1 MAESTAPETP
11 RDWVDWHRK
20 YDDPDSRLVRRLAVV
35 QAHILQT
42 LDAGVGELRII
53 SMCAGQGRDLL
64 PVLAD
69 HPRRGNVRAL
79 LVELDERN
87 ATIARDTVQRA
98 GLDRVDVLCADAAL
112 TDNYAGHVP
121 ADLILACGIFGNISL
136 DDIRRIVQH
145 LPSLGAA
152 GATVIWTRGR
162 WDGEDVTPEIRR
174 WFGETRFEE
183 LAFDA
188 PDGAMYSVGVNRLV
202 AKPSPFERGVTL
214 FKFFR

>member
-1 MAESTAPETP
+1 VADSTAPGGL

-35 QAHILQT
+35 QEHILRT
-42 LDAGVGELRII
+42 LDAGVGELMLI

-64 PVLAD
+64 PVLVG
-69 HPRRGNVRAL
+69 HTRRGDVRAL

-87 ATIARDTVQRA
+87 ATIATETARLA
-98 GLDRVDVLCADAAL
+98 GLDRVEVLCADAAL

-136 DDIRRIVQH
+136 DDVQRTVEH
-145 LPSLGAA
+145 LPSFAAA

-162 WDGEDVTPEIRR
+162 WDGEDVTPDIRR
-174 WFGETRFEE
+174 WFGESGFEE

-188 PDGAMYSVGVNRLV
+188 PAGATYSVGVNRLI
-202 AKPSPFERGVTL
+202 APPSPFERGVTL